1 MPRKIREL
9 KADLWRAGCTMEPGK
24 GSHTGWRH
32 PLVSGKV
39 TLSGKD
45 GADAQDYQ
53 EAQVRVFL
61 AKIRA
66 AKAAQHAQEKE

>member
-9 KADLWRAGCTMEPGK
+9 KADLRRAGCTMQPGK

-32 PLVSGKV
+32 PLTRGKL

-45 GADAQDYQ
+45 GDDAQDYQ
-53 EAQVRVFL
+53 EAQIRVFL
-61 AKIRA
+61 EQIR
-66 AKAAQHAQEKE
+66 QAQEEQ